1 MTFYNQ
7 IILRLRTVKTA
18 TNLREANKQPD
29 LILIIL
35 KYIEIKVQVAFPLR
49 RTKAYK
55 KQAPAV
61 RKLPGLRYL
70 LKTDDNHHYI
80 IHLIKNS
87 SWKKQK
93 LSKEAQEIA
102 ELYTRLEIL
111 KSKQIEGVKTTR
123 YTTDAIR
130 ACQGRIRKLLQKV
143 GGIEEIQIKVDD
155 ARTLAEYFQRNTLPS
170 WIWENTEKAAGL
182 FKAMQVIFNFSV
194 VVKTLATYYY
204 SKEKRERTNS

>member
-1 MTFYNQ
+1 M
-7 IILRLRTVKTA
+7 K
-18 TNLREANKQPD
+18 
-29 LILIIL
+29 L
-35 KYIEIKVQVAFPLR
+35 KFKLPFPCEGR
-49 RTKAYK
+49 RHTK
-55 KQAPAV
+55 KQASAV

-70 LKTDDNHHYI
+70 LKTDDNHHLYYSSYKK
-80 IHLIKNS
+80 IHHE
-87 SWKKQK
+87 KKQK

-123 YTTDAIR
+123 YTTDTIR
-130 ACQGRIRKLLQKV
+130 ACQGRIRKLLQEV

-155 ARTLAEYFQRNTLPS
+155 ARTLAEYFSGIRYLP
-170 WIWENTEKAAGL
+170 EFEKNTEKAAGL

>member
-1 MTFYNQ
+1 M
-7 IILRLRTVKTA
+7 K
-18 TNLREANKQPD
+18 
-29 LILIIL
+29 L
-35 KYIEIKVQVAFPLR
+35 KFKLPFPCEGR
-49 RTKAYK
+49 RHTK

-70 LKTDDNHHYI
+70 LKTDDNHHLYYSSYKK
-80 IHLIKNS
+80 IHHE
-87 SWKKQK
+87 KKQK

-155 ARTLAEYFQRNTLPS
+155 ARYLP
-170 WIWENTEKAAGL
+170 EFEKNTEKAAGL

>member
-1 MTFYNQ
+1 M
-7 IILRLRTVKTA
+7 K
-18 TNLREANKQPD
+18 
-29 LILIIL
+29 L
-35 KYIEIKVQVAFPLR
+35 KFKLPFPCEGR
-49 RTKAYK
+49 RHTK

-61 RKLPGLRYL
+61 RKLPGLRY
-70 LKTDDNHHYI
+70 I
-80 IHLIKNS
+80 IHLIKKIHHE
-87 SWKKQK
+87 KKQK
-93 LSKEAQEIA
+93 LSKEAQKMA

-123 YTTDAIR
+123 YTTDTIR
-130 ACQGRIRKLLQKV
+130 ACQGRIRKLLQEV

-155 ARTLAEYFQRNTLPS
+155 ARTLAEYFSGIRYLP
-170 WIWENTEKAAGL
+170 EFEKNTEKAAGL